1 MFYFLINQFPSCS
14 KSLPSILGG
23 LPCFKLQFSLGAKSG
38 RHSKT
43 LVLGQAAL
51 IFAPYKWYKCILLY
65 EISLCK
71 LGHISRWNTF
81 LSTPQCLL
89 LMIVLL
95 SATSTLVDSASNKTD
110 CDSNPQKV
118 QVHRLLVSNF
128 LVLCYVSS
136 RPIRHL

>member
-81 LSTPQCLL
+81 LSTPQCCHQLCYGG
-89 LMIVLL
+89 
-95 SATSTLVDSASNKTD
+95 K
-110 CDSNPQKV
+110 CDSIACNATNCT
-118 QVHRLLVSNF
+118 QVAYVRASLLQRGQQH
-128 LVLCYVSS
+128 VL
-136 RPIRHL
+136 